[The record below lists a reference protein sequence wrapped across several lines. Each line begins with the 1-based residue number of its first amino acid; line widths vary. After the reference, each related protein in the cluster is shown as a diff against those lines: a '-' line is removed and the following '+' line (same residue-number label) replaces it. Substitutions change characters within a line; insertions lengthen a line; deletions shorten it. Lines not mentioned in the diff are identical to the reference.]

1 MSHYM
6 WLDFENKDNCLLRQ
20 TGNANQMLVYFFMQ
34 SSYTVNDIRAKS
46 VVIKTTGY
54 KRINVTTMLA
64 VFADGKQV
72 ANACDS
78 KLQNNV

>member
-1 MSHYM
+1 
-6 WLDFENKDNCLLRQ
+6 
-20 TGNANQMLVYFFMQ
+20 MQ